1 MPKNEFNTVMYVV
14 ASVSMKDLFPP
25 LIKDFVFPLK
35 MNSILDMS
43 NVELNLL
50 FFFCVVLEVKL
61 VARSLFPQKQGIHD
75 YERLLFV

>member
-1 MPKNEFNTVMYVV
+1 MPKNEFNTVLYVV
-14 ASVSMKDLFPP
+14 ACFYERFISP
-25 LIKDFVFPLK
+25 LKDFVFPLK

-43 NVELNLL
+43 NVDLNLL

-61 VARSLFPQKQGIHD
+61 VARSLFPQKQGIYD